1 MSKVLVVVDMQK
13 DFVDG
18 ALRNEEAIE
27 IVPYVKEKIRRA
39 KEAGTKVIFTLDTHD
54 EGYMET
60 EEGKNLPVPHCIR
73 GSEGWKI
80 LDELEPEK
88 YGDEFFEKET
98 FGSTALARYFTDN
111 KAEIDEVEFIGVCT
125 DICVISNVLLTKA
138 VLPNKVITVDAAGCA
153 GVTPKAHQTALDAM
167 KACHIRVVNED

>member
-27 IVPYVKEKIRRA
+27 IVPYVKEKIRKA
-39 KEAGTKVIFTLDTHD
+39 KEDGTKVIFTLDTHD

-98 FGSTALARYFTDN
+98 FGSTALARYFTEN
-111 KAEIDEVEFIGVCT
+111 KEETDEVEFIGVCT
-125 DICVISNVLLTKA
+125 DICVISNAMILKA
-138 VLPNKVITVDAAGCA
+138 AFPEVPVSVRADCCA
-153 GVTPKAHQTALDAM
+153 GVTPESHNTALNAM
-167 KACHIRVVNED
+167 KACQIDIL